1 MAEKEKRG
9 KLYHNTNGI
18 SSQKQNSCSPVEDV
32 HKERKK
38 IRLSSAEVRD
48 MNRDKLVTRWKEQ
61 DAYID
66 TLLTKL
72 EAADTEEIIKLKDSE
87 SKLQL
92 QIQESTRREN
102 VLNMRLAT
110 KQQEMQD
117 LLSQVHDLKQA
128 QSPENSQLN
137 SMMIDPAVNLLFKRM
152 KAELTDA
159 KDKLEQAQ
167 NDLSAWKFTPD
178 SVTGKK
184 LMAKCRNLLQENQ
197 ELGKQISQG
206 RVAQLEAEISLQKK
220 YTQEVKSALDELSE
234 FVIQLD
240 EEVEAMQSTIL
251 HLQQQLKESREALT
265 KAGISKDRTSKQPS
279 GPVDTSTHTNKVT
292 SKAQD

>member
-1 MAEKEKRG
+1 MAEKEKRAP
-9 KLYHNTNGI
+9 
-18 SSQKQNSCSPVEDV
+18 KQNSSSPIDDA

-72 EAADTEEIIKLKDSE
+72 EAADTEEITKLKESE

-251 HLQQQLKESREALT
+251 HLQQQLKESRETLT
-265 KAGISKDRTSKQPS
+265 KAGISKDRTSKQFS
-279 GPVDTSTHTNKVT
+279 GPIDTSTTHSCTNKVT
-292 SKAQD
+292 SKTQE

>member
-1 MAEKEKRG
+1 MAEKEKRA
-9 KLYHNTNGI
+9 
-18 SSQKQNSCSPVEDV
+18 QKQNSCSPVEDV